1 MKLDK
6 ELFKAAFIRAAHT
19 FLQSVVGM
27 LTVGKAITDFDWKGI
42 ILVSL
47 TTALISFIKSLLIGM
62 PETTTEG
69 TLMIDTTDPD
79 KDYYLMN
86 FDDELSKLK
95 DKKTVTF
102 KVDPNANLN
111 DEGDS

>member
-1 MKLDK
+1 MTFDK
-6 ELFKAAFIRAAHT
+6 DLFKAAFIRAAHT
-19 FLQSVVGM
+19 FLQSVLGM
-27 LTVGKAITDFDWKGI
+27 LTVGKAITEFDWKGI

-47 TTALISFIKSLLIGM
+47 TTALISFIKSLIVGM

-79 KDYYLMN
+79 KDYYLMS
-86 FDDELSKLK
+86 FDKELDALK

-102 KVDPNANLN
+102 KVDPNAKLN
-111 DEGDS
+111 DEE

>member
-27 LTVGKAITDFDWKGI
+27 LTVGKAITEFNWKEI

-47 TTALISFIKSLLIGM
+47 TTTLISFIKSLLIGT
-62 PETTTEG
+62 PETNTDG
-69 TLMIDTTDPD
+69 TMIVNTTDPEKDIYSMVLD
-79 KDYYLMN
+79 KD
-86 FDDELSKLK
+86 FDELV
-95 DKKTVTF
+95 DKTVVKF
-102 KVDPNANLN
+102 KVQK
-111 DEGDS
+111 

>member
-47 TTALISFIKSLLIGM
+47 TTALISFIKSLLIGT
-62 PETTTEG
+62 PETSTDG
-69 TLMIDTTDPD
+69 TMVVNTTDPEKDIYSMVLD
-79 KDYYLMN
+79 KD
-86 FDDELSKLK
+86 FDELV
-95 DKKTVTF
+95 DKTVVKF
-102 KVDPNANLN
+102 KVQK
-111 DEGDS
+111 

>member
-6 ELFKAAFIRAAHT
+6 DLFKAAFIRAAHT

-69 TLMIDTTDPD
+69 TLMIDTTDPKVD
-79 KDYYLMN
+79 NYMMV
-86 FDDELSKLK
+86 FDDELEKLK
-95 DKKTVTF
+95 EKKTVTF
-102 KVDPNANLN
+102 KVDPNADLN
-111 DEGDS
+111 DEDDS

>member
-1 MKLDK
+1 MKFDK

-47 TTALISFIKSLLIGM
+47 TTALISFIKSLLVGM

-69 TLMIDTTDPD
+69 TLMIDTTNPD
-79 KDYYLMN
+79 KDFYLMN
-86 FDDELSKLK
+86 FDNELETLK
-95 DKKTVTF
+95 TKKTVTF

-111 DEGDS
+111 EGE